1 MEWTST
7 RSDNLM
13 DMDKTF
19 LIAGHENN
27 QSKVVGSSLLKLWSR
42 AISSLL
48 TTKTRELIFIDGIP
62 LHGGIIA

>member
-1 MEWTST
+1 
-7 RSDNLM
+7 M